1 MGNPK
6 RRGSVVS
13 LRRYFRRKS
22 WDEERARELEAHL
35 AHEID
40 DNRARGMTPEEAR
53 RRAYIRLGNPT
64 LIREEIWEM
73 NSFVSIENLGRDIRY
88 AFRQLLRGPGFAATA
103 ILTLALGIGVNT
115 AIFSLVNGLL
125 FSSLHIENE
134 RQVMQVGFRQSG
146 EDWQP
151 MLSVPELETVEAQT
165 RGIFSAVFADQYGL
179 DGLTMQ
185 GSRPDRVFTDYV
197 SGNYFDALGV
207 RPALGRFFK
216 PTEGVT
222 PGADPYV
229 VLSYA
234 YWKGHF
240 GGDASIVGRQIAL
253 DGKPVTVIGVAPESY
268 RGLSSFLDLQAYLP
282 MAMIVPIENTP
293 LTDFNKVTNRG
304 LHIYGRLRSGV
315 TWQQA
320 DAALALA
327 ARDLAREHPVDE
339 RNAGLH
345 GFSLEAG
352 RLSGSLDSGGSFDA
366 VSAIF
371 IGLAGLVLL
380 LACVNVANL
389 LLVRA
394 TVREREMV
402 IRSALGAVRFRL
414 IRQMLTESIL
424 LAIFGGMGG
433 VALGLAGSRLLSSIS
448 LQTDLPIAFR
458 FGFDWHVF
466 VFAVMVALAAGVV
479 VGIVP
484 AVRLARANLN
494 LVLREGGRG
503 IAGGGHKFR
512 DALVTVQVAAAL
524 MLLVIAGLFLR
535 RLQTSEHA
543 QLGFNPNHVLTMMID
558 PSEIGYDSARS
569 LEFYKDLLPR
579 MRSVPGVVS
588 ATVATSIPMGMID
601 NGIDTVTI
609 DGYTPPPGQAPPAIN
624 DNAIGTDYFRT
635 LQIPMVEGR
644 SFTDADN
651 SKSPYVA
658 IVSEAMAQKY
668 WPHEDAIGRHFA
680 AGYDPTHPMQIVG
693 VAGNA
698 RYGTLNGGTQEYFYT
713 PYTQH
718 DVNSLLALEVRTQGD
733 PEAMET
739 EIERTIHGMAPGL
752 PVFEV
757 KTLHQALYS
766 PNGLL
771 LYQVVAA
778 LAGVMGTLGLILAVV
793 GVYGVLSYVVSQ
805 KTGEIGVRMALGAQP
820 GDILRMVY
828 RQGLWIVGIGLAVG
842 LAASFGVA
850 HVLRSFIPVS
860 ATDPATFVTV
870 PAVLAAIAL
879 AACYLPARRAMRVDP
894 MQALRQE

>member
-1 MGNPK
+1 M
-6 RRGSVVS
+6 S
-13 LRRYFRRKS
+13 LRRFLHRRQ

-40 DNRARGMTPEEAR
+40 DNLSRGMPAEAAR

-64 LIREEIWEM
+64 QIREEIWKM
-73 NSFVSIENLGRDIRY
+73 NSLVSVEDFGRDVRY
-88 AFRQLLRGPGFAATA
+88 AFRQLLRSPGFACVA
-103 ILTLALGIGVNT
+103 IVTLALGIGVNT
-115 AIFSLVNGLL
+115 AMFGMVNGLL
-125 FSSLHIENE
+125 FSSLHIEQE
-134 RQVMQVGFRQSG
+134 SRVRQIGFREKG
-146 EDWQP
+146 RGWQP
-151 MLSVPELETVEAQT
+151 TLSLPELQSLTAATKPV
-165 RGIFSAVFADQYGL
+165 FSEVFGGQYGL
-179 DGLTMQ
+179 DGLSME
-185 GSRPDRVFTDYV
+185 GSKPDRVFTDYV
-197 SGNYFDALGV
+197 TGNYFEGLGI
-207 RPALGRFFK
+207 RPYLGRFFR
-216 PTEGVT
+216 PSEGIT
-222 PGADPYV
+222 PGADPFV

-234 YWKGHF
+234 YWKQHF
-240 GGDASIVGRQIAL
+240 AADPNIVGQRVAL
-253 DGKPVTVIGVAPESY
+253 DSVAVTIIGVAPPEY
-268 RGLSSFLDLQAYLP
+268 RSLSSILQIQAWVPL
-282 MAMIVPIENTP
+282 AMNVPIENTP
-293 LTDFNKVTNRG
+293 LADFNKQTNRSM
-304 LHIYGRLRSGV
+304 HVYARLKPGV
-315 TWQQA
+315 TREEA
-320 DAALALA
+320 DANLAVVARQIA
-327 ARDLAREHPVDE
+327 AAHPAE
-339 RNAGLH
+339 EKNAELRA
-345 GFSLEAG
+345 FSLEAA
-352 RLSGSLDSGGSFDA
+352 RLSGSLDQDDSMNT

-371 IGLAGLVLL
+371 MGLASLVLL

-828 RQGLWIVGIGLAVG
+828 RQGLWIVGIGVAVG